1 MPNNPVRQAFP
12 IVNDAAPH
20 IFLDMDGVI
29 ADFVSATLA
38 LHGRAEAL
46 ENWPAGERDIPAVLG
61 MSRSEFW
68 RVIDEQ
74 GADFWAGLAPFPWFE
89 ELVALVREFGPMSIL
104 TAPSLAPA
112 CLDGKVQWLYDHF
125 PKVRG
130 KRFTDFIIGPQ
141 KNLLAQRGRVLI
153 DDAQSNV
160 DAFRAAG
167 GGAILFPQPWNAN
180 HAIGDRLAYVR
191 DELTRL
197 MAVGRGDAR
206 AV

>member
-1 MPNNPVRQAFP
+1 
-12 IVNDAAPH
+12 
-20 IFLDMDGVI
+20 MDGVLT
-29 ADFVSATLA
+29 DFVRATLA
-38 LHGRAEAL
+38 LHGRTEAL
-46 ENWPAGERDIPAVLG
+46 ENWPAGERDVPAVLG
-61 MSRSEFW
+61 ISRTEYW
-68 RVIDEQ
+68 RLIDEQ

-112 CLDGKVQWLYDHF
+112 CLDGKVQWLYNHF

-141 KNLLAQRGRVLI
+141 KHLLAQRGRVLI

-167 GGAILFPQPWNAN
+167 GEAILFPQPWNAN
-180 HAIGDRLAYVR
+180 HAVADRLAYVR
-191 DELTRL
+191 AELTRL
-197 MAVGRGDAR
+197 MPAVRGNTPP
-206 AV
+206 V